1 MSCCGSALKPIDAK
15 WAISDKSQ
23 KARKHKSRQS
33 LARCPALK
41 RTAHSVQRG
50 TVLLHSENT
59 RIRRPDSLTAT
70 GEARSTEISPRRH
83 RIASNYCWA
92 RRPRRA
98 AVRTCSYGSGGPQT
112 RKWPPRCISRRKSSP
127 ATAGSARARSTCS
140 TPNCAEPIGRAGEG
154 RYGRAIVLAS
164 IASLRVDAFVSS
176 RGELLTRRKV
186 HPADRFRFR
195 MAVATSRASRGGR
208 RCSHSLTAASAK
220 SEESG
225 DTER

>member
-1 MSCCGSALKPIDAK
+1 MSCCGSALKPIDSK

-33 LARCPALK
+33 LGHCPALK

-70 GEARSTEISPRRH
+70 GEVRSTEISPRRH
-83 RIASNYCWA
+83 RIASDYCWA

-98 AVRTCSYGSGGPQT
+98 AVRTCSYGSGGH
-112 RKWPPRCISRRKSSP
+112 RRGNGRHG
-127 ATAGSARARSTCS
+127 AFRGERARRR
-140 TPNCAEPIGRAGEG
+140 PPGAPERDRRVQRPISPSRSVGPGRALGEH
-154 RYGRAIVLAS
+154 AS
-164 IASLRVDAFVSS
+164 IASLRVDAFVSG

-195 MAVATSRASRGGR
+195 MAVATYRASSRGR
-208 RCSHSLTAASAK
+208 RCSHSLTAASPK